1 VIARIARPAFL
12 AALLAF
18 SLVPFWWMVVAS
30 VKPGDAQLTIG
41 NPWWFEGFEVAG
53 YTGLVADS
61 VFRDWMLNTLL
72 VLVATVLISVVAS
85 ALAAY
90 ALAYL
95 EVPHGR
101 SLVLVFFATYLVP
114 QGVLFLPLVR
124 EMARL
129 HLLNS
134 PAALI
139 ATFPSLIIPFGT
151 WVLWSFFRSVPR
163 DLVDVARLEGA
174 APLALL
180 GRVLVPMA
188 WPSLAAVGLFA
199 VAIVFNDFLYSF
211 TLIQSQQQTTLMAG
225 VGLLSTD
232 LGETGPTFAAVLVG
246 VAPIALACAFFAD
259 SFARGLGTGI
269 ID

>member
-1 VIARIARPAFL
+1 
-12 AALLAF
+12 
-18 SLVPFWWMVVAS
+18 
-30 VKPGDAQLTIG
+30 
-41 NPWWFEGFEVAG
+41 
-53 YTGLVADS
+53 
-61 VFRDWMLNTLL
+61 
-72 VLVATVLISVVAS
+72 VLVATVAISVVAS

-95 EVPHGR
+95 SVPHSR

-124 EMARL
+124 EMAHL

-134 PAALI
+134 PLALV
-139 ATFPSLIIPFGT
+139 ATFPSLVIPFGT
-151 WVLWSFFRSVPR
+151 WVMWSFFRSLPR
-163 DLVDVARLEGA
+163 DLVDLARVEGA
-174 APLALL
+174 SQLGILSRLL
-180 GRVLVPMA
+180 LPMA
-188 WPSLAAVGLFA
+188 GPALAAVGLFA

-246 VAPIALACAFFAD
+246 VAPIALGCAFFAD
-259 SFARGLGTGI
+259 SYARGLGTGI
-269 ID
+269 IE

>member
-1 VIARIARPAFL
+1 MIARFARALFL

-18 SLVPFWWMVVAS
+18 SLVPFYWMIVAS
-30 VKPGDAQLTIG
+30 VKPGDAQLTLG

-53 YTGLVADS
+53 YTGLFADS

-72 VLVATVLISVVAS
+72 VLVATVLISVIAS

-95 EVPHGR
+95 RVPFGR
-101 SLVLVFFATYLVP
+101 SLVMVFFATYLVP

-134 PAALI
+134 PAALV
-139 ATFPSLIIPFGT
+139 ATFPSLVIPFGT
-151 WVLWSFFRSVPR
+151 WVLWSYFRSVPR
-163 DLVDVARLEGA
+163 DLVDLARLEGA
-174 APLALL
+174 APLAMLV
-180 GRVLVPMA
+180 RILVPMA
-188 WPSLAAVGLFA
+188 GPALAAVGLFG

-259 SFARGLGTGI
+259 SFAKGLGTGI
-269 ID
+269 IE

>member
-1 VIARIARPAFL
+1 MGRIARPVFL
-12 AALLAF
+12 ALLLCF

-30 VKPGDAQLTIG
+30 FKRGDEQLTIG
-41 NPWWFEGFEVAG
+41 NPWWFEGFDSGG
-53 YTGLVADS
+53 YRGLFADG

-72 VLVATVLISVVAS
+72 VLVATVVISVVAS
-85 ALAAY
+85 VLAAY

-95 EVPHGR
+95 RVPYARGV
-101 SLVLVFFATYLVP
+101 VLVFFATYLVP

-134 PAALI
+134 PLALI
-139 ATFPSLIIPFGT
+139 ATFPSLVIPFGT
-151 WVLWSFFRSVPR
+151 WVLWSFFRSLPS
-163 DLVDVARLEGA
+163 DLVDHARLEGA
-174 APLALL
+174 STLNVLTGLLLPLAS
-180 GRVLVPMA
+180 PA
-188 WPSLAAVGLFA
+188 LAAVGLFA
-199 VAIVFNDFLYSF
+199 IAIVFNDFLYSF

-232 LGETGPTFAAVLVG
+232 LGETGPIFAAVLVG

-259 SFARGLGTGI
+259 SYAKGLGTGV